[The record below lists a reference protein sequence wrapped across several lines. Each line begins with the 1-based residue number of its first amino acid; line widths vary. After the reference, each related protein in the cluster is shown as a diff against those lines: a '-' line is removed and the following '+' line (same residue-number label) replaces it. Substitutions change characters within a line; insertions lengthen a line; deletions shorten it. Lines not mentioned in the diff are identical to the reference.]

1 MISGDCFYLFYLTW
15 VMKQIKRIFFFIA
28 LNLLFQAYAH
38 AQSSNATL
46 NHIALHVNNLPK
58 STQFYQE
65 TIGLDTIPEPFH
77 DGNHTWFAIGYK
89 SHLHL
94 IGGAKPAVERDKNT
108 HLCFTVPSVEQF
120 LERLKKI
127 QWPYEDWAGT
137 AGAITKRVDGVKQV
151 YFRDPDGYWI
161 EVNDARR

>member
-1 MISGDCFYLFYLTW
+1 
-15 VMKQIKRIFFFIA
+15 MKNFQRIA
-28 LNLLFQAYAH
+28 LILVPFFASQANMQ
-38 AQSSNATL
+38 AQTAKASL
-46 NHIALHVNNLPK
+46 NHIALHVFDLQK
-58 STQFYQE
+58 SGKFYTE

-77 DGNHTWFAIGYK
+77 DGNHIWLLIGYK

-94 IGGAKPAVERDKNT
+94 IGGAKPAIDRDKNT

-137 AGAITKRVDGVKQV
+137 AGAVTKRVDGVKQV

-161 EVNDARR
+161 EVNDARQ

>member
-1 MISGDCFYLFYLTW
+1 MKNLKKTFFLLAISMIC
-15 VMKQIKRIFFFIA
+15 QI
-28 LNLLFQAYAH
+28 NTE
-38 AQSSNATL
+38 AQTGKATL
-46 NHIALHVNNLPK
+46 NHIALHVFDLKK
-58 STQFYQE
+58 SGQFYTQ
-65 TIGLDTIPEPFH
+65 TISLDTIPEPFH
-77 DGNHTWFAIGYK
+77 DGNHIWLSIGYK

-94 IGGAKPAVERDKNT
+94 IGGAKPAIERDKNT

-137 AGAITKRVDGVKQV
+137 AGAITTRVDGVKQV

-161 EVNDARR
+161 EVNDARQ

>member
-1 MISGDCFYLFYLTW
+1 
-15 VMKQIKRIFFFIA
+15 MKHFKRILF
-28 LNLLFQAYAH
+28 LLAITFTCLTNIQA
-38 AQSSNATL
+38 QTGKPTL
-46 NHIALHVNNLPK
+46 NHIALHVFDLKK
-58 STQFYQE
+58 SGQFYTQ

-77 DGNHTWFAIGYK
+77 DGNHIWLSIGYK

-94 IGGAKPAVERDKNT
+94 IGGAKPAIERDKNT

-137 AGAITKRVDGVKQV
+137 AGAITTRVDGVKQV

-161 EVNDARR
+161 EVNDARQ